1 MTNIK
6 IDLRDVGGEP
16 TGKHANR
23 RDSVT
28 VWAPT
33 FRPATAGDFTVA
45 PSPRKYHFDAS
56 GVVTLQGIEAGPLIV
71 QFDVRQISGRDT
83 FEVNVPN
90 GTSTI
95 PLRELIAG
103 QYDYSPAVL
112 SDAQRIL
119 ASARNLLADVNNKQE
134 QIAGNTSASKRD
146 AATAKD
152 GATRA
157 ETAAEG
163 AKKSETSA
171 AASASGAK
179 ASASSAS
186 TDASKAATS
195 EKNAAASASSA
206 KADADRVSKVAESTS
221 WNGDKLTVNG
231 KTSPSLTG
239 PKGDVGPVGPQ
250 GATGPTGQTGPKGD
264 AGDKGDV
271 GPVGPRGATGPQGEP
286 GPAGPTGPKGAD
298 GKDGVTTWDAINNK
312 PSTFPPS
319 SHKHQMADISDL
331 PEVSYLNRGQTIARR
346 LVDGQVRVGE
356 PKDSDHAASKRYVDT
371 TAAAA
376 GNSGQLFFG
385 YWNSVGK
392 GNSLFIA
399 TPRLMGKVEFKS
411 SFTGAGRSLFM
422 PVVYDDQG
430 SVVHAGVDS
439 WGATSSYHFGPFQ
452 YGQGKTTHS
461 MTLPSGHWIDGIVIG
476 GWDGDSA
483 LRTLNFTAERVA
495 PVQST
500 AAEYSAVQ
508 AFELR
513 ADKSL
518 GGRLVKSDGNG
529 RITVHDDM
537 FANYPDAVVNKRYV
551 DTTADGKA
559 DKSHKHTM
567 SDISDLPAVVTYVRG
582 NALVKRSVNGDI
594 VVPSVPTVPDHATS
608 KSYVDAR
615 IQLVTSLPSKP
626 SSDVLYVIT
635 E

>member
-1 MTNIK
+1 MVNIK

-56 GVVTLQGIEAGPLIV
+56 GVVTLQGIEAGPLVV

-103 QYDYSPAVL
+103 QYDYSPAVI

-157 ETAAEG
+157 ETAAEA

-171 AASASGAK
+171 ATSASGAK

-206 KADADRVSKVAESTS
+206 KSDADRVSKIAESTS

-239 PKGDVGPVGPQ
+239 PKGDR
-250 GATGPTGQTGPKGD
+250 GPKGPP
-264 AGDKGDV
+264 GDKGD
-271 GPVGPRGATGPQGEP
+271 Q
-286 GPAGPTGPKGAD
+286 GPKGNPGD
-298 GKDGVTTWDAINNK
+298 QGPKGKDGATTWAGIGGK
-312 PSTFPPS
+312 PAKFPPQDHEHVS
-319 SHKHQMADISDL
+319 ADISDAVGYFGS
-331 PEVSYLNRGQTIARR
+331 PGFGNRVVKTHPSGHLHDANDPSEDNQLARKGYVDSVGNQKADKTHKHKVADITDIPAIDYRVTGGVLVRR
-346 LVDGQVRVGE
+346 LSSGQITVPETPGGNGY
-356 PKDSDHAASKRYVDT
+356 AASK
-371 TAAAA
+371 
-376 GNSGQLFFG
+376 
-385 YWNSVGK
+385 K
-392 GNSLFIA
+392 
-399 TPRLMGKVEFKS
+399 
-411 SFTGAGRSLFM
+411 
-422 PVVYDDQG
+422 
-430 SVVHAGVDS
+430 
-439 WGATSSYHFGPFQ
+439 
-452 YGQGKTTHS
+452 
-461 MTLPSGHWIDGIVIG
+461 
-476 GWDGDSA
+476 
-483 LRTLNFTAERVA
+483 
-495 PVQST
+495 
-500 AAEYSAVQ
+500 
-508 AFELR
+508 
-513 ADKSL
+513 
-518 GGRLVKSDGNG
+518 
-529 RITVHDDM
+529 
-537 FANYPDAVVNKRYV
+537 
-551 DTTADGKA
+551 
-559 DKSHKHTM
+559 
-567 SDISDLPAVVTYVRG
+567 
-582 NALVKRSVNGDI
+582 
-594 VVPSVPTVPDHATS
+594 
-608 KSYVDAR
+608 YVDAR
-615 IQLVTSLPSKP
+615 IQLVSSLPSSP
-626 SSDVLYVIT
+626 ESDVLYVIT

>member
-1 MTNIK
+1 MI
-6 IDLRDVGGEP
+6 
-16 TGKHANR
+16 
-23 RDSVT
+23 
-28 VWAPT
+28 
-33 FRPATAGDFTVA
+33 
-45 PSPRKYHFDAS
+45 
-56 GVVTLQGIEAGPLIV
+56 
-71 QFDVRQISGRDT
+71 
-83 FEVNVPN
+83 
-90 GTSTI
+90 
-95 PLRELIAG
+95 
-103 QYDYSPAVL
+103 

-157 ETAAEG
+157 ETAAEA

-239 PKGDVGPVGPQ
+239 PKGDVGPRGETGPRGEAGPQ
-250 GATGPTGQTGPKGD
+250 GLKGD
-264 AGDKGDV
+264 PGPKGDV
-271 GPVGPRGATGPQGEP
+271 GPVGARGATGPRGET
-286 GPAGPTGPKGAD
+286 GPIGPIGPKGAD

-356 PKDSDHAASKRYVDT
+356 PKDSDHAASKKYVDT
-371 TAAAA
+371 TAFPLSIETIPGGKDLDTYTKTGVFHQNMDRDAQSGTNYPPDVGA
-376 GNSGQLFFG
+376 GLLEVFNPDGGMTYQRYTRYGNNNRVWTRGL
-385 YWNSVGK
+385 YK
-392 GNSLFIA
+392 GNWSPWKMSA
-399 TPRLMGKVEFKS
+399 QDGHT
-411 SFTGAGRSLFM
+411 
-422 PVVYDDQG
+422 
-430 SVVHAGVDS
+430 H
-439 WGATSSYHFGPFQ
+439 TSSDI
-452 YGQGKTTHS
+452 S
-461 MTLPSGHWIDGIVIG
+461 
-476 GWDGDSA
+476 DS
-483 LRTLNFTAERVA
+483 
-495 PVQST
+495 
-500 AAEYSAVQ
+500 VQ
-508 AFELR
+508 AYMLR
-513 ADKSL
+513 
-518 GGRLVKSDGNG
+518 GDGNNGSRVIVSDARG

-551 DTTADGKA
+551 DTTAAGKA

-567 SDISDLPAVVTYVRG
+567 SDVSDLPAVVTYVRG
-582 NALVKRSVNGDI
+582 SALVKRSVNGDI

-626 SSDVLYVIT
+626 SSDVLYVIA